1 MMNAKAIGADFV
13 YAFPDAQLGMMDAK
27 LAGQIMYADEPKAV
41 QDEKA
46 KEYEA
51 LQSNIVSA
59 ARRGYVDALIEPV
72 NARKYLIDAF
82 ELLATKRQEISSRKH
97 ITK

>member
-1 MMNAKAIGADFV
+1 
-13 YAFPDAQLGMMDAK
+13 
-27 LAGQIMYADEPKAV
+27 
-41 QDEKA
+41 
-46 KEYEA
+46 
-51 LQSNIVSA
+51 
-59 ARRGYVDALIEPV
+59 VDALIEPV